1 MTLTTASPWRR
12 NGAPVIGAGPRAPPP
27 SGGEV
32 DHTTAITNP
41 KVRAWNTTRTKGRLV
56 LDAALARWAR
66 ADVNQLVEAPGLGI

>member
-1 MTLTTASPWRR
+1 MAPKRR
-12 NGAPVIGAGPRAPPP
+12 TGHWGWSARPPP